1 MAEVDEGIHGVCA
14 HEESA
19 RHRIIF
25 LTLIERDRR
34 GMPGD
39 VSCGCKQNLMAFHRA
54 WCASNVI
61 HLIIAA
67 HTRFPLHNFPL
78 GQKVLA
84 LRRTL
89 VLGRALVLRHH
100 TRVLFGAF
108 SGDLVDH
115 ADVDVVGLDDLS
127 PAVLRRVTGNA
138 VSLLRRGVLLRTRNL
153 LLALHLLDESLVKLV
168 RLLP

>member
-1 MAEVDEGIHGVCA
+1 M
-14 HEESA
+14 
-19 RHRIIF
+19 
-25 LTLIERDRR
+25 
-34 GMPGD
+34 
-39 VSCGCKQNLMAFHRA
+39 
-54 WCASNVI
+54 
-61 HLIIAA
+61 
-67 HTRFPLHNFPL
+67 
-78 GQKVLA
+78 
-84 LRRTL
+84 
-89 VLGRALVLRHH
+89 LGRALVLRHH